1 MWSSSS
7 LMWAI
12 VTLISFVIFRKPIC
26 NILNS
31 FANFGNKAQK
41 VKYKNFSLD
50 LVDSNPTLFG
60 TQQEYADTKHL
71 EYLKTYQSN
80 VVTLEENLIRNQLTE
95 SKMTE
100 GKALDILICH
110 LANAHLQNKLLM
122 INQLIFKEQIEL
134 LMHLNTQVKPLPE
147 SELLSFYERWK
158 KNLKNKS
165 DYTFK
170 NFLGFLSQQ
179 GLITLGIDGYSIG
192 LIGKEY
198 LSFLIRIGRKT

>member
-1 MWSSSS
+1 
-7 LMWAI
+7 MWAI